1 MPRAQS
7 DDRTSSGSSPISTR
21 PSEVMTKTE
30 LMLRS
35 HAGPL
40 SDRDLAKASQ
50 ADLASGPRLE
60 VPRRGHPGE
69 NESLAAPREATTRG
83 MSYRAGP
90 QCATCIEVPPTECCR
105 RDRESK
111 LLTSEAARTGW
122 GGQVASCRTTS
133 PPSWPAPPRGRA
145 CRTYTGDRG
154 AILNPI
160 SERARDGRTPS
171 RGRAKAHRT
180 ATPPA
185 GGVRLHHQQRR
196 CDRRRDDGAD
206 KHRPC
211 IISLAHRGSAN
222 LRGRGTSG
230 DRRAVMAEAHDLVQ
244 LAFADVEKCNGIA
257 HRVAGQAFGVQARI
271 AERQPARRGEAKL
284 CCRTRGRTLPA
295 AERPGGSSN
304 VRSAATVGNEFWPR
318 TGRWPTV
325 RQRPDKF
332 RGETAG
338 DV

>member
-7 DDRTSSGSSPISTR
+7 DDRTSSGSSPISSR

-60 VPRRGHPGE
+60 VPRRGHPGG

-171 RGRAKAHRT
+171 RGRAKPTGLQHRPRAAFAYTISSAAAIDAATMAPTSTGRASYRWRT
-180 ATPPA
+180 AA
-185 GGVRLHHQQRR
+185 RQICAAAVR
-196 CDRRRDDGAD
+196 
-206 KHRPC
+206 
-211 IISLAHRGSAN
+211 
-222 LRGRGTSG
+222 
-230 DRRAVMAEAHDLVQ
+230 
-244 LAFADVEKCNGIA
+244 
-257 HRVAGQAFGVQARI
+257 
-271 AERQPARRGEAKL
+271 
-284 CCRTRGRTLPA
+284 A
-295 AERPGGSSN
+295 AI
-304 VRSAATVGNEFWPR
+304 VGP
-318 TGRWPTV
+318 
-325 RQRPDKF
+325 
-332 RGETAG
+332 
-338 DV
+338 